1 MMKITKKAYLQT
13 FGLIVIFLAF
23 VRCLFPSIAEPLE
36 GSNMKTPDVRNEQG
50 TEIHVVLP
58 SDMTFS
64 YGFSGNTAEFIS
76 EQFDPFSGEKQ
87 MLYYKIIWDVLCGT
101 IENT

>member
-36 GSNMKTPDVRNEQG
+36 GSNMKTPDVRNEQDSLYKTHDSG
-50 TEIHVVLP
+50 TVVKEEYAGKSRFSIRTARLLKIRYTAFHI
-58 SDMTFS
+58 SATRFQTRMTYS
-64 YGFSGNTAEFIS
+64 
-76 EQFDPFSGEKQ
+76 
-87 MLYYKIIWDVLCGT
+87 
-101 IENT
+101 